1 MGGSPA
7 VPWRPPPVRNLREQV
22 TTGPI
27 LPPMA
32 ETILVRVGGMD
43 RPGITAGLMEVL
55 AAEGVELY
63 DVEQVV
69 VRGRLTLGLLIGV
82 PEGRSTIKSLL
93 FHAWEAG
100 FDIDF
105 EVVED
110 APPER
115 GVDTVVTVIGPGVGP
130 AAFGAVAGA
139 IAAAGGNIERIS
151 RLSRYPVVSYEIGVR
166 GGDSSRIR
174 TDLLAVAAD
183 HGVDVAV
190 QPEGLARRAKRLV
203 VLDVDSTLVQD
214 EVIDLLA
221 EEAGVEEEVKAVTA
235 RAMAGEI
242 DFAEALEARVRRL
255 AGLDEL
261 TLERVRR
268 RIRLTPGARTFIR
281 TLQRM
286 GMKTAIVSG
295 GFDVFVDRIAEEL
308 GVDRAVANTLE
319 MEGGRLTGRI
329 VGPVVDRARKAA
341 ILKEIAA
348 AEGIPLEQ
356 VVAVGDGAN
365 DVEMLAIAGLGVAFN
380 AKPAVRDVADTSVS
394 VPYLDAILFLLG
406 IRRADVDETEP
417 VPVDG
422 LPPV

>member
-1 MGGSPA
+1 
-7 VPWRPPPVRNLREQV
+7 
-22 TTGPI
+22 
-27 LPPMA
+27 
-32 ETILVRVGGMD
+32 MD
-43 RPGITAGLMEVL
+43 RPGITAGLMKVL

-69 VRGRLTLGLLIGV
+69 VRGRLALGLLIAV
-82 PEGRSTIKSLL
+82 PEGRSTIKNLL
-93 FHAWEAG
+93 FHAWQAG
-100 FDIDF
+100 LDIDF

-115 GVDTVVTVIGPGVGP
+115 GVETVVTVIGPGVGP
-130 AAFGAVAGA
+130 AAFGAVAQA
-139 IAAAGGNIERIS
+139 IADAGGNIERIS

-166 GGDSSRIR
+166 GGDPVRIR
-174 TDLLAVAAD
+174 ADLSAVAVD

-190 QPEGLARRAKRLV
+190 QPEGLTRRAKRLV

-221 EEAGVEEEVKAVTA
+221 AEAGVEAEVAEITA
-235 RAMAGEI
+235 RAMAGEL
-242 DFAEALEARVRRL
+242 DFAEALAERVRRL

-261 TLERVRR
+261 ALERVRR

-295 GFDVFVDRIAEEL
+295 GFSVFVDRIAEDL
-308 GVDRAVANTLE
+308 GVDRAVANELE
-319 MEGGRLTGRI
+319 IEGGRLTGRI
-329 VGPVVDRARKAA
+329 IGPVVDRERKAA
-341 ILKEIAA
+341 ILREVA
-348 AEGIPLEQ
+348 AEQGIPLDQ

-365 DVEMLAIAGLGVAFN
+365 DVEMLATAGLGVAFN
-380 AKPAVRDVADTSVS
+380 AKPAARDAADTSLS

-406 IRRADVDETEP
+406 VRRDEVDESEP

>member
-1 MGGSPA
+1 
-7 VPWRPPPVRNLREQV
+7 
-22 TTGPI
+22 
-27 LPPMA
+27 
-32 ETILVRVGGMD
+32 MD
-43 RPGITAGLMEVL
+43 RPGITAGLMKVL

-69 VRGRLTLGLLIGV
+69 VRGRLTLGLLIAV
-82 PEGRSTIKSLL
+82 PEGRSTIKNLL
-93 FHAWEAG
+93 FHAWQAG
-100 FDIDF
+100 LDIDF

-115 GVDTVVTVIGPGVGP
+115 GVETVVTVIGPGVGP
-130 AAFGAVAGA
+130 AAFGAVAQA
-139 IAAAGGNIERIS
+139 IADAGGNIERIS

-166 GGDSSRIR
+166 GGDPVRIR
-174 TDLLAVAAD
+174 ADLSAVAVD

-190 QPEGLARRAKRLV
+190 QPEGLTRRAKRLV

-221 EEAGVEEEVKAVTA
+221 AEAGVKAEVAEITA
-235 RAMAGEI
+235 RAMAGEL
-242 DFAEALEARVRRL
+242 DFAEALAERVRRL

-261 TLERVRR
+261 ALERVRR

-295 GFDVFVDRIAEEL
+295 GFSVFVDRIAEDL
-308 GVDRAVANTLE
+308 GVDRAVANDLE
-319 MEGGRLTGRI
+319 IEGGRLTGRI
-329 VGPVVDRARKAA
+329 IGPVVDRERKAA
-341 ILKEIAA
+341 ILREVA
-348 AEGIPLEQ
+348 AEQGIPLDQ

-365 DVEMLAIAGLGVAFN
+365 DVEMLATAGLGVAFN
-380 AKPAVRDVADTSVS
+380 AKPAARDAADTSLS

-406 IRRADVDETEP
+406 VRRDEVDESEP